1 MRRARG
7 LPATSARRGPDGHDG
22 SALSGLEPGLQ
33 TLGPSPQRGRGG
45 EGGGAGAGP
54 QRFSPE
60 VARQRARAVSHR
72 CLSRLCAGECGS
84 GRGWPPW
91 APRLAW
97 PGHLESPLTPLLTP
111 GLQPATMEAA
121 AQFFVESPDVVYG
134 PEAIEAQYEYRTT
147 RVSREGGVLKVDQ
160 GVGEGGMLGRAGRR
174 GEKGMGPGVHCA
186 ACLQVHPTST
196 RFTFRTARQVPRLG
210 VMLVGWGGNNG
221 STFTAAVLANR
232 LRLSWPTR
240 SGRKEANYY
249 GSLTQAGTV
258 SLGLD
263 VEGQEVFV
271 PFSTLLPMVA
281 PNDLVFDGWDISS
294 LNLAEAMRR
303 AKVLDW
309 GLQEQL
315 WPHMEALRPRPSV
328 YIPEFIAAN
337 QSARAD
343 NLIPGSRAQQL
354 EQIRRDIRDF
364 RSSAGLDKIIVLW
377 TANTERFCEV
387 IPGLNDTAE
396 NLLRTIELGLEVSP
410 STLFAVASIL
420 EGCAFLNG
428 SPQNTLVPGAL
439 ELAWQRRVFVGGDD
453 FKSGQTKVKSVLVD
467 FLIGSGLKTM
477 SIVSYNHLGNNDG
490 ENLSAP
496 LQFRSKEVSK
506 SNVVDDMVQS
516 NPVLYAPGEEPD
528 HCVVIKYVPYVGD
541 SKRALDEYTSELML
555 GGTNTLVLHN
565 TCEDSLLA
573 APIMLDLALLTEL
586 CQRVSFC
593 TDADP
598 EPQTFH
604 PVLSLLSFLFKA
616 PLVPPGSP
624 VVNALFRQRSCI
636 ENILRACVGLP
647 PQNHMLLEHKMERPG
662 PVLKRVGPVAAA
674 CPVLNKKGPVP
685 AATNG
690 CTGDANGHPQ
700 VEEPQMP
707 TT

>member
-1 MRRARG
+1 
-7 LPATSARRGPDGHDG
+7 
-22 SALSGLEPGLQ
+22 
-33 TLGPSPQRGRGG
+33 
-45 EGGGAGAGP
+45 
-54 QRFSPE
+54 
-60 VARQRARAVSHR
+60 
-72 CLSRLCAGECGS
+72 
-84 GRGWPPW
+84 
-91 APRLAW
+91 
-97 PGHLESPLTPLLTP
+97 
-111 GLQPATMEAA
+111 MEAA
-121 AQFFVESPDVVYG
+121 TAAEFVVESPDVVYG

-147 RVSREGGVLKVDQ
+147 HVSREGGILK
-160 GVGEGGMLGRAGRR
+160 
-174 GEKGMGPGVHCA
+174 
-186 ACLQVHPTST
+186 VHPTST
-196 RFTFRTARQVPRLG
+196 RFTFRTTQQVPRLG

-221 STFTAAVLANR
+221 STLTAAVLANR

-240 SGRKEANYY
+240 TGRKEANYY

-263 VEGQEVFV
+263 AEGQEVHV
-271 PFSTLLPMVA
+271 PFRALLPMVA
-281 PNDLVFDGWDISS
+281 PDNLVFDGWDISS
-294 LNLAEAMRR
+294 LNLAQAMRR
-303 AKVLDW
+303 AQVLDW

-315 WPHMEALRPRPSV
+315 WPHMEVLRPRPSV

-337 QSARAD
+337 QGARAD
-343 NLIPGSRAQQL
+343 NLIPGTRAQQL
-354 EQIRRDIRDF
+354 DQIRKDIRDF
-364 RSSAGLDKIIVLW
+364 RSSKGLDKVIVLW
-377 TANTERFCEV
+377 TANTERFCDV
-387 IPGLNDTAE
+387 VPGRNDTAE
-396 NLLRTIELGLEVSP
+396 NLLRTIEVGEEVSP

-439 ELAWQRRVFVGGDD
+439 ELAWQHRVFVGGDD
-453 FKSGQTKVKSVLVD
+453 FKTGQTKVKSVLVD

-490 ENLSAP
+490 QNLSAP
-496 LQFRSKEVSK
+496 SQFRSKEVSK
-506 SNVVDDMVQS
+506 SSVVDDMVLS
-516 NPVLYAPGEEPD
+516 NPVLYGPGEEPD

-573 APIMLDLALLTEL
+573 APIMLDLVLLTEL
-586 CQRVSFC
+586 CQRVSFH

-598 EPQTFH
+598 EPQGFH
-604 PVLSLLSFLFKA
+604 PVLALLGFLFKA

-636 ENILRACVGLP
+636 ENILRACLGLP
-647 PQNHMLLEHKMERPG
+647 PQNHMLLEHKMERPDPALKSMG
-662 PVLKRVGPVAAA
+662 PTA
-674 CPVLNKKGPVP
+674 CPMPCKKRLVP
-685 AATNG
+685 AASTG

-700 VEEPQMP
+700 DEAPQTP

>member
-1 MRRARG
+1 MGPGECPSLGGNDLWMGKRAVM
-7 LPATSARRGPDGHDG
+7 
-22 SALSGLEPGLQ
+22 ALFYCFFPPGWL
-33 TLGPSPQRGRGG
+33 
-45 EGGGAGAGP
+45 AGAAPVPMMGMGMPRPSGIP
-54 QRFSPE
+54 QAQNASRDGCPCPML
-60 VARQRARAVSHR
+60 Q
-72 CLSRLCAGECGS
+72 LSA
-84 GRGWPPW
+84 
-91 APRLAW
+91 
-97 PGHLESPLTPLLTP
+97 
-111 GLQPATMEAA
+111 MEATA
-121 AQFFVESPDVVYG
+121 DFVVESPDVVYG
-134 PEAIEAQYEYRTT
+134 PDTIEAQYEYRTAC
-147 RVSREGGVLKVDQ
+147 VSREGNVLKVY
-160 GVGEGGMLGRAGRR
+160 
-174 GEKGMGPGVHCA
+174 
-186 ACLQVHPTST
+186 PTST

-221 STFTAAVLANR
+221 STLTAAVLANR

-240 SGRKEANYY
+240 TGRKEANYY

-263 VEGQEVFV
+263 AEGQEVFV
-271 PFSTLLPMVA
+271 PFSSLLPMVA
-281 PNDLVFDGWDISS
+281 PDDLVFDGWDISS

-303 AKVLDW
+303 AQVLDW

-315 WPHMEALRPRPSV
+315 WPHLEALRPRPSV

-337 QSARAD
+337 QSVRAD
-343 NLIPGSRAQQL
+343 NLILGTRAQQL

-364 RSSAGLDKIIVLW
+364 RSSAGLDKVIVLW

-387 IPGLNDTAE
+387 VPGLNDTAE
-396 NLLRTIELGLEVSP
+396 NLLRTIQLGLEVSP

-439 ELAWQRRVFVGGDD
+439 ELARQRRVFVGGDD

-467 FLIGSGLKTM
+467 FLIGSGLKVRGLGGCTAQEWGGGGLDPKHQACGRGACVPWGLQLPRGPLFPQTM

-490 ENLSAP
+490 QNLSAP
-496 LQFRSKEVSK
+496 PQFRSKEVSK
-506 SNVVDDMVQS
+506 SSVVDDMVQS
-516 NPVLYAPGEEPD
+516 NPVLYRPGEEPD

-573 APIMLDLALLTEL
+573 APIMLDLVLLTEL

-593 TDADP
+593 TDTDP
-598 EPQTFH
+598 EPQGFH
-604 PVLSLLSFLFKA
+604 SVLSLLSFLFKA

-662 PVLKRVGPVAAA
+662 LKRVGPVVAT
-674 CPVLNKKGPVP
+674 CPVPCKRG
-685 AATNG
+685 AAPTAPNG
-690 CTGDANGHPQ
+690 CTGDANGLSQ
-700 VEEPQMP
+700 ADTPQMP

>member
-1 MRRARG
+1 
-7 LPATSARRGPDGHDG
+7 
-22 SALSGLEPGLQ
+22 
-33 TLGPSPQRGRGG
+33 
-45 EGGGAGAGP
+45 
-54 QRFSPE
+54 
-60 VARQRARAVSHR
+60 
-72 CLSRLCAGECGS
+72 
-84 GRGWPPW
+84 
-91 APRLAW
+91 
-97 PGHLESPLTPLLTP
+97 
-111 GLQPATMEAA
+111 MEAA

-147 RVSREGGVLKVDQ
+147 RVSREGGVLKV
-160 GVGEGGMLGRAGRR
+160 
-174 GEKGMGPGVHCA
+174 
-186 ACLQVHPTST
+186 HPTST

-221 STFTAAVLANR
+221 STLTAAVLANR
-232 LRLSWPTR
+232 LRLSWPAQR
-240 SGRKEANYY
+240 PQGGQLLRLADSGRHREPGPGRRGPGGVRALQRAAAH
-249 GSLTQAGTV
+249 GGAQRPRVRWWAEPWAGV
-258 SLGLD
+258 GRDGRLGL
-263 VEGQEVFV
+263 EGPRIRAGPSVRI
-271 PFSTLLPMVA
+271 PP
-281 PNDLVFDGWDISS
+281 GWDISS

-636 ENILRACVGLP
+636 ENILRACLGLP